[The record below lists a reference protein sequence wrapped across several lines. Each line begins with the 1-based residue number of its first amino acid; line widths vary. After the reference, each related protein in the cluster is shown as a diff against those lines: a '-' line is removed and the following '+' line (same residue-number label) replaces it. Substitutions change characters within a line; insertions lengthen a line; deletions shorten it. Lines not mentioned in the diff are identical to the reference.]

1 MALEQDAGTG
11 SDHDQELEANGYR
24 PSVKLAPHDELR
36 LLDEA
41 LEEAKGRPRPP
52 QVSYAAP
59 PVPVRPRAI
68 AASIN
73 PPARRQVEDRRAN
86 GHAPDGRDRHELH
99 ESFEP
104 YQDAEDESGAEVR
117 EGSTRRRRV
126 DIADILAFSDSAQ
139 EPDEEPAREGSGP
152 VDRKRLLAAIICILH
167 EELSRS
173 K

>member
-1 MALEQDAGTG
+1 MP
-11 SDHDQELEANGYR
+11 DHDQELDYR
-24 PSVKLAPHDELR
+24 PSVKLAPHEELG

-41 LEEAKGRPRPP
+41 LEEAKARPRPP

-68 AASIN
+68 AAAVN
-73 PPARRQVEDRRAN
+73 PPPVRRRVEDLRSNDHWRGEPEIRSSGLDDA
-86 GHAPDGRDRHELH
+86 
-99 ESFEP
+99 FEP
-104 YQDAEDESGAEVR
+104 YESGGRADGDVDR
-117 EGSTRRRRV
+117 EPVTRRQRV
-126 DIADILAFSDSAQ
+126 DIADILAFSETTSEADDDA
-139 EPDEEPAREGSGP
+139 DHGKDGAP